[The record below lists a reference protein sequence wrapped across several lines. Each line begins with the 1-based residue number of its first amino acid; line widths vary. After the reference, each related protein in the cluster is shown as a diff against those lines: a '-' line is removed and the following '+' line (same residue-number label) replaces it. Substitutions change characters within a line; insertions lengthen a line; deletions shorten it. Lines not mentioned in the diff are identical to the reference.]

1 MTSPFPGMDPF
12 IEGQC
17 WSDCHHELISSIR
30 AQLVPTLLPDYF
42 VNVEKSIT
50 LVRDD
55 EEAGDFDRI
64 VVPDLSVEES
74 GEWTGGSD
82 GGMAVAVKPVTRT
95 LPKPQV
101 VKRPYLTV
109 RSMHNREI
117 VTVIELLSPWNKN
130 QRGGRSAYL
139 EKRDAYLQS
148 AINVV
153 ELDLLRG
160 GSRLPT
166 VEPLPRGD
174 YFVFICKGTR
184 RMKAQ
189 VYAWPLNHPLPRI
202 PIPLAPGDADVK
214 LELQLAF
221 NETYERAG
229 YRYSLDYTADVVPKL
244 RPAERTWVR
253 QSLKA
258 SAK

>member
-1 MTSPFPGMDPF
+1 MKCPFPGMDPF
-12 IEGQC
+12 IEDQC
-17 WSDCHHELISSIR
+17 WSDFHADFIVRLRE
-30 AQLVPTLLPDYF
+30 QLLPSVLPDYF
-42 VNVEKSIT
+42 VSVERAIS
-50 LVRDD
+50 LSRSEDSDD
-55 EEAGDFDRI
+55 RL
-64 VVPDLSVEES
+64 VVPDLSIEES
-74 GEWTGGSD
+74 GEWTGGRD
-82 GGMAVAVKPVTRT
+82 GGTAVAVKPVTRT
-95 LPKPQV
+95 LPKPQTI
-101 VKRPYLTV
+101 KRPYLAV
-109 RSMHNREI
+109 RSMTSREV
-117 VTVIELLSPWNKN
+117 VTIIELLSPWNKN
-130 QRGGRSAYL
+130 PRGGRSEYL
-139 EKRDAYLQS
+139 DKRDAYLQS
-148 AINVV
+148 PINVV

-174 YFVFICKGTR
+174 YFAFVCRGTKR
-184 RMKAQ
+184 PKVS
-189 VYAWPLNHPLPRI
+189 VYAWPLNHPLPKL

-221 NETYERAG
+221 NETYQRAG

>member
-1 MTSPFPGMDPF
+1 MDPF

-17 WSDCHHELISSIR
+17 WSDFHHDFISSIR
-30 AQLVPTLLPDYF
+30 AQLVPTLLPDCF
-42 VNVEKSIT
+42 VNIEKSVT
-50 LVRDD
+50 FVRDGED
-55 EEAGDFDRI
+55 ADHTNHMMAS
-64 VVPDLSVEES
+64 DLSIEES
-74 GEWTGGSD
+74 GEWTGGSN
-82 GGMAVAVKPVTRT
+82 GGAAVAVKPVTRT
-95 LPKPQV
+95 SPKPQV
-101 VKRPYLTV
+101 VKRPYLAV
-109 RSMHNREI
+109 RSMQNREI

-130 QRGGRSAYL
+130 QRGGRFEYL
-139 EKRDAYLQS
+139 DKRDAYFQS
-148 AINVV
+148 AINLV

-174 YFVFICKGTR
+174 YFAFVCRGTKR
-184 RMKAQ
+184 PKVS
-189 VYAWPLNHPLPRI
+189 VYAWPLNHPLPKN
-202 PIPLAPGDADVK
+202 PIPLARGDADVK

-229 YRYSLDYTADVVPKL
+229 YRYSLDYKADVVPKL

-258 SAK
+258 AK

>member
-17 WSDCHHELISSIR
+17 WSDFHTDFIIR
-30 AQLVPTLLPDYF
+30 LREQLVPTLLPDYF
-42 VNVEKSIT
+42 VSVEKSVT
-50 LVRDD
+50 LVRG
-55 EEAGDFDRI
+55 EEGDVDRI
-64 VVPDLSVEES
+64 VVPDLSVEDS
-74 GEWTGGSD
+74 GEWTGGPNR
-82 GGMAVAVKPVTRT
+82 GTAVAVKPVTRT

-109 RSMHNREI
+109 RSMRNREI

-130 QRGGRSAYL
+130 QRGGRSEYL
-139 EKRDAYLQS
+139 DKRDAYLQS
-148 AINVV
+148 PINVV

-174 YFVFICKGTR
+174 YFAFVCKGTR

-189 VYAWPLNHPLPRI
+189 VYAWPLNHSLPKI

-229 YRYSLDYTADVVPKL
+229 YRYSLDYTTDVMPRL
-244 RPAERTWVR
+244 RPAERTWIR
-253 QSLKA
+253 QLLKA

>member
-1 MTSPFPGMDPF
+1 MKSPFPGMDPF
-12 IEGQC
+12 IEGPC
-17 WSDCHHELISSIR
+17 WSDFHTDFIIR
-30 AQLVPTLLPDYF
+30 LREQLVPTLLPDYF
-42 VNVEKSIT
+42 VNVEKSVT
-50 LVRDD
+50 LVRG
-55 EEAGDFDRI
+55 EESDGDRI

-74 GEWTGGSD
+74 GEWTGGSN
-82 GGMAVAVKPVTRT
+82 GGVAVAVKPVTRT
-95 LPKPQV
+95 LSKPQV

-174 YFVFICKGTR
+174 YFAFVCKGTR

-189 VYAWPLNHPLPRI
+189 VYAWPLNHPLPKI